1 MSERPQ
7 ARSDRLV
14 IEAVG
19 EELLVYDQS
28 TQTAHSLS
36 VAVRKVWERCDGQH
50 TPSQLAGGLKLT
62 PTIVEQ
68 ALAELRECGL
78 LAEDAQDGVS
88 RRTVLR
94 RTAKAS
100 GAVLIAAPLIST
112 VLIPPATASA
122 SPVTCAIVGDG
133 CVVFWEEPNCAG
145 AITDDECSRS
155 AGCTCQ
161 NLSTCEP
168 GALIRFGTCG

>member
-62 PTIVEQ
+62 PTIVEHMSKACGKTLTADQ
-68 ALAELRECGL
+68 AQE
-78 LAEDAQDGVS
+78 VS
-88 RRTVLR
+88 REFQRFMASLVDASQKRLDPLR
-94 RTAKAS
+94 KFCDSVGQVSDSTPPPSSVRDRS
-100 GAVLIAAPLIST
+100 ST
-112 VLIPPATASA
+112 VMPA
-122 SPVTCAIVGDG
+122 
-133 CVVFWEEPNCAG
+133 
-145 AITDDECSRS
+145 RS
-155 AGCTCQ
+155 ATSC
-161 NLSTCEP
+161 
-168 GALIRFGTCG
+168 